1 MHPIF
6 LNYIHILIIAVH
18 FLLTPIRRKYILS
31 AVHDSYIRKPLFHR
45 THRQNEGRSS
55 HHASLCSS
63 QSLFRKRLT
72 IHRSVLLHRRLQRFF
87 GSYIFHFMECLIQS
101 RTDQVGHTCIK
112 DGKFLPCSLFY
123 IEDFGYQRTTL
134 TYHCTSQFKM
144 QCLIR
149 TQFQL
154 SGIGSKVIL
163 EIRDSLTVGVSVINT
178 QTTTYIDMFY
188 QNSSCFQFVLQLI
201 DTIAEATK
209 SPISRICEPM

>member
-72 IHRSVLLHRRLQRFF
+72 IHRFGPNGNEASTVLSVIFAFHGMPYTKPDDLCRLHST
-87 GSYIFHFMECLIQS
+87 G
-101 RTDQVGHTCIK
+101 
-112 DGKFLPCSLFY
+112 DGKISSVPCFV
-123 IEDFGYQRTTL
+123 IEGFW
-134 TYHCTSQFKM
+134 
-144 QCLIR
+144 I
-149 TQFQL
+149 
-154 SGIGSKVIL
+154 SK
-163 EIRDSLTVGVSVINT
+163 NH
-178 QTTTYIDMFY
+178 
-188 QNSSCFQFVLQLI
+188 
-201 DTIAEATK
+201 
-209 SPISRICEPM
+209 